1 MSDSTTENMSYARRF
16 YDAFIWRAQL
26 LWHLEFAPWPVSLG
40 INNKRWEDALKLVNN
55 LYGFE
60 PPRPMGPLVEMV
72 GPIYSDDI
80 TSSPGKLDPGL
91 EQYLDERE
99 KVVYVAFGQFVK
111 PTTVEMSTRVLL
123 MLLENY
129 EAGGMDGFI
138 WSATPGTPLPN
149 HVTTSSGTKYY
160 LNSTEFQ
167 KVGRILPWAP
177 QKAIL
182 RHPSTITFVT
192 HGGASS
198 IYEAAYY
205 SKRMLFAAF
214 FGDMISNSLHF
225 ERTAGG
231 VWFVLP
237 EADAKTMITSLAKVL
252 KDEKGVMQQAM
263 QRLQAIVQIHATHAL
278 ARATDLVE
286 EVAFTADKDGKLPHR
301 RDIARNLSF
310 LKRNNYDLYL
320 GLFILVAASILLSYR
335 LFVFLKEQLRIK
347 MKTD

>member
-1 MSDSTTENMSYARRF
+1 MSDGTTENMSYARRF

-26 LWHLEFAPWPVSLG
+26 LWHLDFAPWPVSLG
-40 INNKRWEDALKLVNN
+40 INNNRWEDALKLVNN
-55 LYGFE
+55 VYGLE
-60 PPRPMGPLVEMV
+60 PPRPMGPLVELV

-91 EQYLDERE
+91 EQFLDERE

-111 PTTVEMSTRVLL
+111 PTTIEVSTRVLL

-129 EAGGMDGFI
+129 EAGGLDGFI
-138 WSATPGTPLPN
+138 WSATLGTPLPD
-149 HVTTSSGTKYY
+149 HVTTSSGTQYH
-160 LNSTEFQ
+160 LNTTEFLN
-167 KVGRILPWAP
+167 VGRIVPWAP

-182 RHPSTITFVT
+182 RHPSTVTFVT

-198 IYEAAYY
+198 VYEAAYY
-205 SKRMLFAAF
+205 GKRMLFAAF

-252 KDEKGVMQQAM
+252 KDEKGIMQQAM
-263 QRLQAIVQIHATHAL
+263 QRLQAIVQIHVQHSL
-278 ARATDLVE
+278 VRATDLVE

-310 LKRNNYDLYL
+310 LKRHNYDLYL
-320 GLFILVAASILLSYR
+320 GLFVLVAACIMLPYR
-335 LFVFLKEQLRIK
+335 LVVFLKEHLRIK
-347 MKTD
+347 KKIE